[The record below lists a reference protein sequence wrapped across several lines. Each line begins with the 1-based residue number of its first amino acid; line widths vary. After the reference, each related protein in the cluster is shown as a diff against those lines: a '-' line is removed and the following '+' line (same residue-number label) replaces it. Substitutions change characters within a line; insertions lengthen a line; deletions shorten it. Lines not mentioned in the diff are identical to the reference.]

1 MKPKYVEVKD
11 NPTLA
16 KDLYSGAVVNI
27 NKQEIAE
34 ARKRKQ
40 ERIQKQLEAKQVVE
54 DVESLKQDIQQIK
67 DMLNQILSGVN
78 NGNKH

>member
-27 NKQEIAE
+27 NKQEIAA